1 MSLIQFLRGKS
12 NSLPQELE
20 DGNVYICL
28 DTGEMYTD
36 ALFENQLI
44 RVALGG
50 AIAAFDCGNID
61 LDYENTD
68 ITLAILGQG
77 KLGYMILGKS
87 ESDEIKYIK
96 LDGSAILDGTFK
108 LK

>member
-12 NSLPQELE
+12 INLPQELI
-20 DGNVYICL
+20 DGYIYICL

-36 ALFENQLI
+36 ALVDKELKRI
-44 RVALGG
+44 ALGG

-68 ITLAILGQG
+68 ITLAIDLCFYW
-77 KLGYMILGKS
+77 L
-87 ESDEIKYIK
+87 
-96 LDGSAILDGTFK
+96 
-108 LK
+108 

>member
-12 NSLPQELE
+12 SNLPQELV

-77 KLGYMILGKS
+77 KLGSIILGKS
-87 ESDEIKYIK
+87 DSDEIKYIT
-96 LDGSAILDGTFK
+96 LNGTATLDGTFK

>member
-1 MSLIQFLRGKS
+1 
-12 NSLPQELE
+12 LPQELA

-68 ITLAILGQG
+68 ITFAILGQG
-77 KLGYMILGKS
+77 QLGSIILGKS
-87 ESDEIKYIK
+87 EESNEIKYIK
-96 LDGSAILDGTFK
+96 LDGSAKLDGTFK
-108 LK
+108 LG